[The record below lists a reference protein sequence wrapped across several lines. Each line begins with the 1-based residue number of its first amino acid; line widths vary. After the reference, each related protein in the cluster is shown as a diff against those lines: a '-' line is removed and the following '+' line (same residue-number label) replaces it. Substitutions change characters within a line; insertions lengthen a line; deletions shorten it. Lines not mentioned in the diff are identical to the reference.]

1 MLLVALTGG
10 IATGKS
16 VVADVLMQLGCYIHE
31 ADIAAHQLMEPEKPG
46 WKSIVARYGTK
57 ILNPDKT
64 IDRNAL
70 GAIIFADKE
79 ERLFLNNLIHPMVM
93 KKKKEIIQKLRDD
106 GKHKIFVSVAAL
118 TIEAGFTD
126 FFDKV
131 VVVYCDRETQLNRLM
146 ERDKITRN
154 EAQKKIKSQMQQEDK
169 LMVADYIINTSG
181 PILQTVEQAEQVF
194 RNLMIDYELKLSQEG
209 NGGRQN

>member
-16 VVADVLMQLGCYIHE
+16 VVAEILMQLGCYIHE
-31 ADIAAHQLMEPEKPG
+31 ADAAAHQLMEPEKPV
-46 WKSIVARYGTK
+46 WESIVARYGAK

-64 IDRNAL
+64 INRNAL
-70 GAIIFADKE
+70 GAVVFADKE
-79 ERLFLNNLIHPMVM
+79 ERLFLNSLLHPLVM
-93 KKKKEIIQKLRDD
+93 KKKKEIIQKLRDER
-106 GKHKIFVSVAAL
+106 KHKIFVSVAAL

-131 VVVYCDRETQLNRLM
+131 VVVYCDRATQLKRLM
-146 ERDKITRN
+146 QRDNITQD
-154 EAQKKIKSQMQQEDK
+154 EAQKKINSQMPQEDK

-181 PILQTVEQAEQVF
+181 PIVQTVEQAEQVF
-194 RNLMIDYELKLSQEG
+194 RNLMIDYELKTSQKR
-209 NGGRQN
+209 NDIT